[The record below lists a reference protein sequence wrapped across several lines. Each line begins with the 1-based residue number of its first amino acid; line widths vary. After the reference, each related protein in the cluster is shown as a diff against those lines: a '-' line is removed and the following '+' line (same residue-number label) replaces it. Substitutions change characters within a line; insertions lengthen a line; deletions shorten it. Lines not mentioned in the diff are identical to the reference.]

1 MSAAGFLHTVN
12 DQQMSITQSARE
24 KLAEVMGSAD
34 AELTAIR
41 VFVSGGGCGGMQ
53 YGMTFIEAAESYDSI
68 LEVDGF
74 KVAIDP
80 VALGYLEGVEIDY
93 KESGMNASFV
103 FNNVFQSVGGSG
115 ACGACGASGG
125 GCGG

>member
-1 MSAAGFLHTVN
+1 MSAAGFSHTVT
-12 DQQMSITQSARE
+12 DQQMNISQAARE
-24 KLAEVMGSAD
+24 KLAEVMGAAD
-34 AELTAIR
+34 DDLTAIR

-53 YGMTFIEAAESYDSI
+53 YGMTFVEATEPYDSV

-93 KESGMNASFV
+93 KENGVNASFV
-103 FNNVFQSVGGSG
+103 FNNVFQSVGGTG

-125 GCGG
+125 GCG

>member
-1 MSAAGFLHTVN
+1 MSAAGFSHTVT
-12 DQQMSITQSARE
+12 DQQMNITQAARE
-24 KLAEVMGSAD
+24 KLAEVMGAAD
-34 AELTAIR
+34 DDLTAIR

-53 YGMTFIEAAESYDSI
+53 YGMTFVEVTEPYDSV
-68 LEVDGF
+68 LDVAGF

-93 KESGMNASFV
+93 KENGVNASFV
-103 FNNVFQSVGGSG
+103 FNNVFQSVGGTG

-125 GCGG
+125 GCG